1 MSALIVQPKSNE
13 DKVQAALDRKAASEA
28 KKAATKAD
36 KASAAVRHYCA
47 VALTSQAIKKAHV
60 AANKLRTD
68 RKVTAPEVTLDVSCE
83 LVQSEPEFDDLHKE
97 MRDVFKKNDKGPVT
111 IDTSWRP
118 PADAPRNMMRW
129 RRRATREWD
138 AANSEWRALDR
149 AASEEEASILLFV
162 RAKTLSKPGA
172 HGEMLDQIAA
182 ARAAYTDRYQIFLLA
197 MGVRKIKDEAA
208 RATVR
213 LELSR
218 LRVVQ
223 RVFVFEPKEEEEAAR
238 WLLELTRD
246 ISIRPDKCVRRCEWG

>member
-1 MSALIVQPKSNE
+1 MQ
-13 DKVQAALDRKAASEA
+13 
-28 KKAATKAD
+28 
-36 KASAAVRHYCA
+36 
-47 VALTSQAIKKAHV
+47 
-60 AANKLRTD
+60 
-68 RKVTAPEVTLDVSCE
+68 
-83 LVQSEPEFDDLHKE
+83 
-97 MRDVFKKNDKGPVT
+97 DVFDKNDKGPVA

-118 PADAPRNMMRW
+118 PADAPRNIMRW

-138 AANSEWRALDR
+138 GPNSEWRALTKPV
-149 AASEEEASILLFV
+149 SEVEASILLFV

-172 HGEMLDQIAA
+172 HAEMLDQIAA
-182 ARAAYTDRYQIFLLA
+182 ARACYTDRYQIFLLA
-197 MGVRKIKDEAA
+197 LGVSKIKDEAA

-246 ISIRPDKCVRRCEWG
+246 IAIRPDKFVAPW